1 VSPVA
6 RASWRAVSRVVSTFR
21 AQRRHDCRR
30 GAPGGARHKSNKP
43 CVLLAV
49 LASLAMA
56 QEHGVFKTGVSL
68 VHVDAEVTDGMRL
81 LTGFHKEDFRV
92 FDNKEQQPILYLS
105 QEETPLDLILLFD
118 ISGSMDPKLEKIA
131 SSAHAALAQLSQGDR
146 VAVMVFNTESTLIE
160 PFSSDME
167 AIEQTINKKVLGKA
181 QGGTHI
187 LSAVSDAAA
196 YFLRE
201 RRTERRRAVLIMT
214 DNHGQPSGHR
224 NTVIRDLWEA
234 DALLCG
240 LELRA
245 AGESAMLGVRSAI
258 SPGAA
263 FMNMENMTS
272 VVEETGGDLVKG
284 HDPGPDFEEMIRRL
298 RLRYMLVY
306 ALPKGKPGQ
315 QRNIKVELSEDA
327 RKRNPKARVRARDG
341 YYFPR

>member
-1 VSPVA
+1 
-6 RASWRAVSRVVSTFR
+6 
-21 AQRRHDCRR
+21 
-30 GAPGGARHKSNKP
+30 
-43 CVLLAV
+43 
-49 LASLAMA
+49 
-56 QEHGVFKTGVSL
+56 
-68 VHVDAEVTDGMRL
+68 
-81 LTGFHKEDFRV
+81 
-92 FDNKEQQPILYLS
+92 
-105 QEETPLDLILLFD
+105 
-118 ISGSMDPKLEKIA
+118 
-131 SSAHAALAQLSQGDR
+131 
-146 VAVMVFNTESTLIE
+146 
-160 PFSSDME
+160 
-167 AIEQTINKKVLGKA
+167 
-181 QGGTHI
+181 
-187 LSAVSDAAA
+187 
-196 YFLRE
+196 
-201 RRTERRRAVLIMT
+201 MT

-315 QRNIKVELSEDA
+315 QRTIKVELSEDA
-327 RKRNPKARVRARDG
+327 KKQNPKARVRARDG